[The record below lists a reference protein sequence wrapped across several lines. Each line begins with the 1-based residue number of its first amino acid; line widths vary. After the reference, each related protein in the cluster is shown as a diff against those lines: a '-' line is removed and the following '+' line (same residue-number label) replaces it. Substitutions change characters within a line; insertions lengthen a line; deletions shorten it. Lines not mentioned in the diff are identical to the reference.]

1 MPDRSN
7 TPVFLVLC
15 LIFIG
20 IAVPAA
26 VSAEG
31 LAGPW
36 ISSSTSVSGNAVVN
50 ESASLKMVTY
60 TGSIPVKQEWKF
72 ENTFSPVQ
80 GNTWRSDLFF
90 RPTENTITFQYSRLG
105 LFSPVYLRV

>member
-1 MPDRSN
+1 MPERRN
-7 TPVFLVLC
+7 TPLILVLC

-20 IAVPAA
+20 IVVLPS

-31 LAGPW
+31 LGGPW
-36 ISSSTSVSGNAVVN
+36 ISSSTSISGNAVVN

-90 RPTENTITFQYSRLG
+90 RPTENTLTFQYSRLG

>member
-1 MPDRSN
+1 MPDRRN
-7 TPVFLVLC
+7 TPVFLVISLV
-15 LIFIG
+15 LIG
-20 IAVPAA
+20 IVVLPA

-36 ISSSTSVSGNAVVN
+36 ISSSTSISGNAVVN

-72 ENTFSPVQ
+72 QNTFSPVQ

-90 RPTENTITFQYSRLG
+90 RPTENTLTFQYSRLG